1 MRLPGDPPAFRRIV
15 LNMTPSCS
23 PLGFPRSVRM
33 TDAKQFEAVFRRPE
47 FKKHTRALR
56 IRARENRM
64 HGARLGMVIAKRQV
78 PKANDRNRLK
88 RVCRETFRL
97 RQATLPAV
105 DIVVQVMANQ
115 GNRQLA
121 AGLSDILDEVST
133 HFVSRTNKN

>member
-1 MRLPGDPPAFRRIV
+1 MIPG
-15 LNMTPSCS
+15 CS

-47 FKKHTRALR
+47 FKKHAGALR
-56 IRARENRM
+56 IRARTNRM

-78 PKANDRNRLK
+78 AKANDRNRLK

-97 RQATLPAV
+97 QHQKLPAV
-105 DIVVQVMANQ
+105 DIVIQVMANQ

-121 AGLSDILDEVST
+121 VALSDILEEVST
-133 HFVSRTNKN
+133 YFSSKADQI